1 MKFSDLCQIDQTLV
15 YGGMVAGAFGC
26 AFFMLL
32 EVFIS
37 KAWYFLKRLVYYA
50 FEYYHNRNNRNK
62 DK

>member
-1 MKFSDLCQIDQTLV
+1 MKFSELCQIDQTLV

-37 KAWYFLKRLVYYA
+37 KAWIVIKRLVYYVLNH
-50 FEYYHNRNNRNK
+50 YHNNNK
-62 DK
+62 Y